1 MKIKLLLVLV
11 LSAFSAFSSAQVS
24 MIGTALP
31 TELYMA
37 QFGLYEF
44 QQQATFTAGTI
55 KFRQGSSWDV
65 NWGSNSFP
73 IGTGVQ
79 DGADIPITAGTY
91 VVSFNSS
98 SGDYNFVPTTPSP
111 IISIVG
117 SGVNGWPEDQTTPEI
132 TLFTSDGI
140 SYVINNLEVTSG
152 LVKFRKDLSWDVNW
166 GDSTFPIGMGILN
179 GPNIPTIA
187 GTYDVTF
194 NISNA
199 TYTFIPS
206 SNVFPSIGIWGPA
219 VDSQNGY
226 AGPDVDMTTTDGIIY
241 TLSGFFFSSGQ
252 AYFRQDNAT
261 TFVWGSTTYPTGT
274 AVLTGPSLFIP
285 GGEHFVTFNRIT
297 GEYSFSFPS
306 VGILGTALN
315 GFDVEDTDLNT
326 TDGFTYIIND
336 LALNIGEVKFR
347 KDNSWSTNW
356 GATAFPNGTGL
367 QDGANIPISDAS
379 NYSITFDRLSG
390 QYFFYLLLGNENFS
404 GNKLQ
409 VYPNPSSDI
418 WYFSSG
424 EKKIISLEVYDSIGK
439 LIKSFSPADSIFFID
454 GSDFAQGLY
463 FVKFYSDKNSGSVR
477 LFRK

>member
-11 LSAFSAFSSAQVS
+11 LSAYSAFSSAQVS

-31 TELYMA
+31 GELYMA

-44 QQQATFTAGTI
+44 QQQATFTTGTI

-79 DGADIPITAGTY
+79 DGADIPVTAGTY

-98 SGDYNFVPTTPSP
+98 SGDYNFVPTTPAP
-111 IISIVG
+111 VISIVG
-117 SGVNGWPEDQTTPEI
+117 TGVNGWPENQTTPEI
-132 TLFTSDGI
+132 TLFTNDGI
-140 SYVINNLEVTSG
+140 SYVINNLVVTNG

-179 GPNIPTIA
+179 GPNIPTTA

-226 AGPDVDMTTTDGIIY
+226 AGADVDMTTTDGIMY
-241 TLSGFFFSSGQ
+241 TLSGFYFSSGQ

-261 TFVWGSTTYPTGT
+261 TFVWGGTTYPTGT

-297 GEYSFSFPS
+297 GDYSFSFPS

-315 GFDVEDTDLNT
+315 GFDVADTDLST
-326 TDGFTYIIND
+326 TDGFTYTLED
-336 LALNIGEVKFR
+336 LSLNVGEVKFR
-347 KDNSWSTNW
+347 KDNSWTTNW
-356 GATAFPNGTGL
+356 GAPAFPNGIGV
-367 QDGANIPISDAS
+367 QDGANIPIVNAG

-390 QYFFYLLLGNENFS
+390 QYFFAQLLGNEDFKQNPL
-404 GNKLQ
+404 KA
-409 VYPNPSSDI
+409 YPNPSAGN
-418 WYFSSG
+418 WNFSSSSLKIQTVELFDSFG
-424 EKKIISLEVYDSIGK
+424 KKIQSLKTNGDDL
-439 LIKSFSPADSIFFID
+439 LIEGTNLPAGF
-454 GSDFAQGLY
+454 Y
-463 FVKFYSDKNSGSVR
+463 FVRVTSATVSEVIKLMKI
-477 LFRK
+477 